1 MSTGIHPTIAGVVV
15 GLLTPV
21 RAWFGPE
28 HFVEHASATVEAVRT
43 DNLARDESQLHSRLS
58 DLNVARAE
66 AVSPVERLQHA
77 LHGWVAFGIMPIF
90 ALANAGVTLGAAGLD
105 GRWALG
111 ASGRVVGT
119 GHRKA
124 DRGDGVLLDRGP
136 NTGGRPTGRRHLDR
150 RAGGRPRG
158 GDRLHHGALHCFARL
173 PTQEASSSSPSWAF
187 SPPRRWPP
195 RSDWLPDVSC
205 CGRRRSG
212 WLHRLWPKPRPR
224 PNPDL

>member
-1 MSTGIHPTIAGVVV
+1 MGVRTRRARDLGRRGYVTGIHPTIAGVVV

-43 DNLARDESQLHSRLS
+43 DNLARDESQLLSRLS

-105 GRWALG
+105 GGGHWCFWASRW
-111 ASGRVVGT
+111 
-119 GHRKA
+119 
-124 DRGDGVLLDRGP
+124 DW
-136 NTGGRPTGRRHLDR
+136 
-150 RAGGRPRG
+150 
-158 GDRLHHGALHCFARL
+158 
-173 PTQEASSSSPSWAF
+173 SSES
-187 SPPRRWPP
+187 R
-195 RSDWLPDVSC
+195 
-205 CGRRRSG
+205 
-212 WLHRLWPKPRPR
+212 
-224 PNPDL
+224 